1 MENKFEL
8 QTNQIDRYIK
18 EVSRHLPYPKI
29 KKKEALEEL
38 RLDIQSAMEDSKS
51 DLFSTFGDPRDVARD
66 VSLGHDWHK
75 KRARW
80 LTRFGAFLIDFFLEV
95 CAIILLLV
103 VGFAVMINT
112 IIPSNDLWDLF
123 AEWENGVFT
132 FNTQTFLILVC
143 ITILTIISAVILL
156 GYNVVFEYYYG
167 ATIGKQILDLAVV
180 DQSGIKITW
189 KQAIIRNLSKI
200 GISEE
205 FLPIDVVLGMI
216 LERLDPEKTT
226 NQRGLDIL
234 AETIVIKH

>member
-1 MENKFEL
+1 MVKNFEFSP
-8 QTNQIDRYIK
+8 NQIDLYIK
-18 EVSRHLPYPKI
+18 EVSRHLPYPES
-29 KKKEALEEL
+29 KKKDAMDEL
-38 RLDIQSAMEDSKS
+38 RLDVQSAMEDSAGDPIKV
-51 DLFSTFGDPRDVARD
+51 FGDPREVARN
-66 VSLGHDWHK
+66 VSQGHDWHEN
-75 KRARW
+75 RARW
-80 LTRFGAFLIDFFLEV
+80 LTRFGAFLIDFFFEV

-112 IIPSNDLWDLF
+112 IISWNDLWELF
-123 AEWENGVFT
+123 AEWETGIFT

-143 ITILTIISAVILL
+143 ITILTIISAIILL

-200 GISEE
+200 AISEE

-216 LERLDPEKTT
+216 LQRLEPEKTT